1 MSQLQLPEIWFNL
14 DFTIKYLVS
23 TICYALYWEWEDIIN
38 TYLDNT
44 MTLKKKKGALTQ
56 DFIYFNNSL
65 KYFSYV
71 SKSSR
76 FHGLDN
82 KKLNLF

>member
-23 TICYALYWEWEDIIN
+23 TICYALYWDGEDIIN

-44 MTLKKKKGALTQ
+44 MTLKKKKRVL
-56 DFIYFNNSL
+56 
-65 KYFSYV
+65 
-71 SKSSR
+71 
-76 FHGLDN
+76 
-82 KKLNLF
+82 